1 LRIAVGSIRNRE
13 LRRKHFGGLLNFL
26 LPSFV
31 HDGYNYLVP
40 FMRKILLMLA
50 LIASFAMHVPMPCP
64 LAQAA
69 SHCPMH
75 STTAP
80 CCRVAGCFSSLSAR
94 HDVASLEAPAPMP
107 IAPLAI
113 SWLYH
118 RYLHDF
124 IRATAPNP
132 SPPQFVARSIEFP
145 PLLI

>member
-1 LRIAVGSIRNRE
+1 
-13 LRRKHFGGLLNFL
+13 
-26 LPSFV
+26 V

-40 FMRKILLMLA
+40 FTRRTLLILA

-94 HDVASLEAPAPMP
+94 HDVASLEVPAQIPLP
-107 IAPLAI
+107 ALLPTYVSCNSFGECILAI
-113 SWLYH
+113 A
-118 RYLHDF
+118 F
-124 IRATAPNP
+124 E
-132 SPPQFVARSIEFP
+132 SPPPRYAASSIEFR